1 VFKLNLIATKFH
13 FHQVFFSLGGF
24 VITCTKMLIND
35 HHLQIN
41 VLPSVPVGKML
52 IFIAFQQ
59 RVFSRPVSITKNAL
73 QC

>member
-1 VFKLNLIATKFH
+1 MAY
-13 FHQVFFSLGGF
+13 
-24 VITCTKMLIND
+24 TKMLIND

-59 RVFSRPVSITKNAL
+59 KVFSRSVSITKNAL